1 MARIGTLQAR
11 LGGFG
16 LALALAAQGVLA
28 QETAPAADPT
38 APKAATATASVD
50 EKPAA
55 AAASVDLPA
64 HSVSF
69 DAGRALC
76 RIVLEPADATGTAPP
91 RLFLSY
97 DMMKPSLS
105 FGLQGDDITE
115 AVLIR
120 QGVRHPFVAQ
130 EGLTLTALQKDP
142 IWSEIAAG
150 PATSESLYLTI
161 KDTQGAYSS
170 ARYDTLSQEGILR
183 LAGLACGVE
192 GLTVEA
198 RTPVEHRAAEARLG
212 LSDADRLHL
221 RRVLAARYGEA
232 GADPG
237 TGTSFTVTDRRFIAQ
252 MNTEEGYP
260 SGEYLWPASVSAI
273 LAEAVKE
280 PAPNPTVADG
290 EAELSRFDD
299 WVVLG
304 DAAKGACRVVT
315 MATVS
320 EGVDPGLRMQFAIT
334 RAGSG
339 GMMAIDLVTPN
350 PFRGDMPLAAVIDGQ
365 GFPLAVE
372 PVSGAV
378 IPQLQP
384 DGSLSRDLFL
394 ALRHGKAVTIQGIS
408 AKTNAPARLD
418 FSAMGFVSAFKAM
431 ATACDR
437 APVMGWIN

>member
-1 MARIGTLQAR
+1 MAGIGTLQTR
-11 LGGFG
+11 LGVWG
-16 LALALAAQGVLA
+16 LALALGAQGVVA
-28 QETAPAADPT
+28 QETAPADP
-38 APKAATATASVD
+38 PVVQAA
-50 EKPAA
+50 PAA
-55 AAASVDLPA
+55 VDPASDPAAVPAADLPA

-69 DAGRALC
+69 DAARALC

-97 DMMKPSLS
+97 DMLKPALS
-105 FGLQGDDITE
+105 FGLQGENITE

-130 EGLTLTALQKDP
+130 EGLTLAALQADP
-142 IWSEIAAG
+142 IWSEIDPG
-150 PATSESLYLTI
+150 PATSESLYLTV

-198 RTPVEHRAAEARLG
+198 RSPVEHRAAEARLG

-221 RRVLAARYGEA
+221 RRLLASRYGEP

-252 MNTEEGYP
+252 LNDEEGYP
-260 SGEYLWPASVSAI
+260 SGEYLWPEAVSAI
-273 LAEAVKE
+273 LAEEVKQ
-280 PAPNPTVADG
+280 PAPSPSVADG
-290 EAELSRFDD
+290 EAELSRFAD

-304 DAAKGACRVVT
+304 DSAKGACRVVT

-320 EGVDPGLRMQFAIT
+320 EGADPGLRMQFAIS

-339 GMMAIDLVTPN
+339 GQMAIDLVTPN
-350 PFRGDMPLAAVIDGQ
+350 PFRPDMPLAAVIDGQ
-365 GFPLAVE
+365 GFPLVVE

-394 ALRHGKAVTIQGIS
+394 ALRHGKSVTIQGIS

-418 FSAMGFVSAFKAM
+418 FSAMGFVSAVRAM
-431 ATACDR
+431 AMACDR
-437 APVMGWIN
+437 ASVTGWID

>member
-1 MARIGTLQAR
+1 ML
-11 LGGFG
+11 
-16 LALALAAQGVLA
+16 
-28 QETAPAADPT
+28 
-38 APKAATATASVD
+38 
-50 EKPAA
+50 KPA
-55 AAASVDLPA
+55 
-64 HSVSF
+64 
-69 DAGRALC
+69 
-76 RIVLEPADATGTAPP
+76 
-91 RLFLSY
+91 
-97 DMMKPSLS
+97 LS
-105 FGLQGDDITE
+105 FGLQGENITE

-130 EGLTLTALQKDP
+130 EGLTLAALQADP
-142 IWSEIAAG
+142 IWSEIDPG
-150 PATSESLYLTI
+150 PATSESLYLTV

-198 RTPVEHRAAEARLG
+198 RSPVEHRAAEARLG

-221 RRVLAARYGEA
+221 RRLLASRYGEP

-252 MNTEEGYP
+252 LNDEEGYP
-260 SGEYLWPASVSAI
+260 SGEYLWPEAVSAI
-273 LAEAVKE
+273 LAEEVKQ
-280 PAPNPTVADG
+280 PAPSPSVADG
-290 EAELSRFDD
+290 EAELSRFAD

-304 DAAKGACRVVT
+304 DSAKGACRVVT

-320 EGVDPGLRMQFAIT
+320 EGADPGLRMQFAIS

-339 GMMAIDLVTPN
+339 GQMAIDLVTPN
-350 PFRGDMPLAAVIDGQ
+350 PFRPDMPLAAVIDGQ
-365 GFPLAVE
+365 GFPLVVE

-394 ALRHGKAVTIQGIS
+394 ALRHGKSVTIQGIS

-418 FSAMGFVSAFKAM
+418 FSAMGFVSAFRAM
-431 ATACDR
+431 AMACDR
-437 APVMGWIN
+437 ASVTGWID

>member
-1 MARIGTLQAR
+1 MARIGTLQAY
-11 LGGFG
+11 LGGWG
-16 LALALAAQGVLA
+16 LALMLGAQGVLA
-28 QETAPAADPT
+28 QEAAAPADPSVTQAAPAMADPASDPT
-38 APKAATATASVD
+38 AVAA
-50 EKPAA
+50 
-55 AAASVDLPA
+55 DLPA

-69 DAGRALC
+69 DAARALC
-76 RIVLEPADATGTAPP
+76 RIVLEPADATGTAPA

-105 FGLQGDDITE
+105 LGLQGEGITE

-130 EGLTLTALQKDP
+130 EGLTLAALQADP
-142 IWSEIAAG
+142 IWSEIDPG
-150 PATSESLYLTI
+150 PATNESLYLTV

-170 ARYDTLSQEGILR
+170 ARYDSLSQEGILR

-192 GLTVEA
+192 GLTVAA
-198 RTPVEHRAAEARLG
+198 RSPVEHRAAEARLG

-221 RRVLAARYGEA
+221 RRVLAARYGEP

-237 TGTSFTVTDRRFIAQ
+237 AGTSFTVTDRRFIAQ
-252 MNTEEGYP
+252 MNKEQGYP

-273 LAEAVKE
+273 LAEEVKQ

-304 DAAKGACRVVT
+304 DAAKGACRVAT
-315 MATVS
+315 MATAS

-350 PFRGDMPLAAVIDGQ
+350 PFRPDMPLAAVIDGQ
-365 GFPLAVE
+365 GFPLVVE

-378 IPQLQP
+378 IPQPQP

-394 ALRHGKAVTIQGIS
+394 ALRHGKAVTIQGVS
-408 AKTNAPARLD
+408 AKTDAPARLD

-431 ATACDR
+431 AVACDR
-437 APVMGWIN
+437 PAVTGWID